1 MIKATTFPITLE
13 QKRNALH
20 YLIGLADEESK
31 LASYLSEAS
40 HTEMLIALNYFL
52 DLVLND
58 IMEDVRNAE
67 Q

>member
-1 MIKATTFPITLE
+1 MTKATTFPITLD

-20 YLIGLADEESK
+20 YLIGIANEEMN
-31 LASYLSEAS
+31 LASHLSEPS
-40 HTEMLIALNYFL
+40 NTEILTALNYFL

-58 IMEDVRNAE
+58 IMEDVRNAK